1 MNNNR
6 RRFSVLRILFFSFL
20 ASFIVLAGSES
31 RAQTSQPN
39 DGNLSPA
46 ELEIVREI
54 NLARANPSG
63 YAAHLERMR
72 TSYVGN
78 RYQPSGRPALVTVEG
93 VRVLNE
99 AIQTLRAAR
108 PLLAFEVSR
117 GLTAAARDHAR
128 DLRQRGRRGHRG
140 SDGSI
145 PNDRANR
152 YGSFTGSI
160 GECIEYQ
167 NESARET
174 VIKWLIDDGI
184 ATRGHRNSILSQTY
198 RTIGVAIGDCEGGG
212 QMAVLKLA
220 GRFTER
226 TNAAR
231 PVGSTGNTPTARP
244 LARPVQRVRP

>member
-6 RRFSVLRILFFSFL
+6 RRFSVLEILFVSFL

-31 RAQTSQPN
+31 RAQTGQPSSSSG
-39 DGNLSPA
+39 DLSP
-46 ELEIVREI
+46 EEQEIVREI
-54 NLARANPSG
+54 NLARANPSQ

-72 TSYVGN
+72 ASYAGN
-78 RYQPSGRPALVTVEG
+78 RYQPPGRPALVTVEG
-93 VRVLNE
+93 VRALNE
-99 AIQTLRAAR
+99 AIQSLRAAP
-108 PLLAFEVSR
+108 PLPAFQISR

-160 GECIEYQ
+160 GECIEYE

-174 VIKWLIDDGI
+174 VIKWLVDDGI
-184 ATRGHRNSILSQTY
+184 ATRGHRNSVLSQTY
-198 RTIGVAIGDCEGGG
+198 RIIGVAIGDCEGGG
-212 QMAVLKLA
+212 QMTVLKLA
-220 GRFTER
+220 GGFTDR

-244 LARPVQRVRP
+244 VQRVRP